1 MKMPTQIKHAL
12 IEAMISQYT
21 EDFPSCKIEQE
32 PLKFQVAVGKIL
44 EDTGVFGITEA
55 DIKET
60 ITANPGSL
68 LLTDDLESVQ
78 FIPPLTRECDSYN
91 KLLDYMQESTKA
103 NRKFTVEY
111 DPTIRESLIYNF
123 FNGKIVLMVPE
134 EMTSLTQLR
143 FALMA
148 GGSKLRA
155 IIDETGGWIYVFPKY
170 IMESME
176 CGKMP
181 SRDTNVNMVIAS
193 YLADV
198 FPDNL

>member
-21 EDFPSCKIEQE
+21 EDFPSCKINQE
-32 PLKFQVAVGKIL
+32 PLTFQVAVGKIL
-44 EDTGVFGITEA
+44 EDTEVFGITQS

-60 ITANPGSL
+60 IAANTGSL
-68 LLTDDLESVQ
+68 SLNDDSEYLQ
-78 FIPPLTRECDSYN
+78 FTPPFIRECDSYN

-111 DPTIRESLIYNF
+111 DPAIRESLIYNF
-123 FNGKIVLMVPE
+123 FSGNIVLMVPE
-134 EMTSLTQLR
+134 EMRSLTQLR

-155 IIDETGGWIYVFPKY
+155 IIDDTGGWIYVFPKY

-198 FPDNL
+198 FPDE

>member
-1 MKMPTQIKHAL
+1 MKLPTQVKHAL
-12 IEAMISQYT
+12 IEAMIAQYT
-21 EDFPSCKIEQE
+21 EDYPSCKISQE
-32 PLKFQVAVGKIL
+32 PLRFQIAVGKIL
-44 EDTGVFGITEA
+44 EDTEVFGITES

-60 ITANPGSL
+60 VTSNPDSL
-68 LLTDDLESVQ
+68 LLTDDSEAVQ
-78 FIPPLTRECDSYN
+78 FIPPFTRKCDSYN

-111 DPTIRESLIYNF
+111 DPSIRESLIYNF
-123 FNGKIVLMVPE
+123 FSGKIVLMVPE
-134 EMTSLTQLR
+134 EMTGLSQLR

-155 IIDETGGWIYVFPKY
+155 IIDDTGGWIYVFPKH
-170 IMESME
+170 IMEAME

-181 SRDTNVNMVIAS
+181 ARDTNVNMVIAS

-198 FPDNL
+198 FPDE

>member
-1 MKMPTQIKHAL
+1 MKMPAQVKHAL
-12 IEAMISQYT
+12 IEAMITQYT
-21 EDFPSCKIEQE
+21 EDFSSCKISQE
-32 PLKFQVAVGKIL
+32 PLTFQIAVGKIL
-44 EDTGVFGITEA
+44 DDTEVFGITES

-60 ITANPGSL
+60 ISVNPESL
-68 LLTDDLESVQ
+68 LLTEDSESVQ
-78 FIPPLTRECDSYN
+78 FIPPFTRECNSYN
-91 KLLDYMQESTKA
+91 KLLDYMRESTKA

-111 DPTIRESLIYNF
+111 DPAIKESLIYNF
-123 FNGKIVLMVPE
+123 FSGKIVLMVPE
-134 EMTSLTQLR
+134 EMTSLSQLR

-155 IIDETGGWIYVFPKY
+155 IIDSTGGWIYVFPKH

-181 SRDTNVNMVIAS
+181 ARDTNVNMVIAS

-198 FPDNL
+198 FPDEQ